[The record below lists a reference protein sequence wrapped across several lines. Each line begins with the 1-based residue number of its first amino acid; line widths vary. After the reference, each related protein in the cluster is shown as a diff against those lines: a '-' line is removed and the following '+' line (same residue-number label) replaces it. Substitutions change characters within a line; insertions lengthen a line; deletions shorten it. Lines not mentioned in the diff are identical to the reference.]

1 MLDYEKQ
8 FSGKYGIIAG
18 CDEAGRGP
26 LAGPVVCA
34 CVIMKEGYINDEIND
49 SKKLTE
55 KVRERLY
62 GEIMSN
68 CLCYGVS
75 VIGSEEI
82 DKINILNA
90 TKRGMTEAFKSMQVK
105 PDLLLSDAVELK
117 TPCRCLPVIKGDAKS
132 FNIAAASIIAKVT
145 RDRIMR
151 DYDKIYPQYEFARH
165 KGYGTKRHI
174 ELIRELGITKIHRK
188 TFLNNIYY
196 EQCSIWEK
204 R

>member
-1 MLDYEKQ
+1 MLDFERQ
-8 FSGKYGIIAG
+8 FTDKYRLIAG

-34 CVIMKEGYINDEIND
+34 CVIMKEGYVNDEIND

-62 GEIMSN
+62 DEILQN
-68 CLCYGVS
+68 CICYGVS
-75 VIGSEEI
+75 VIGNEEI
-82 DKINILNA
+82 DRINILNA
-90 TKRGMTEAFKSMQVK
+90 TKLGMAEAFSNMGIE
-105 PDLLLSDAVELK
+105 PDLLLSDAVEVK
-117 TPCRCLPVIKGDAKS
+117 PPCRCLPVIGGDGKS

-151 DYDKIYPQYEFARH
+151 DYDKIYPQYEFAKH
-165 KGYGTKRHI
+165 KGYATKRHI
-174 ELIRELGITKIHRK
+174 ELIRELGATKIHRK
-188 TFLNNIYY
+188 TFLRNLFY
-196 EQCSIWEK
+196 EQCSLWKK